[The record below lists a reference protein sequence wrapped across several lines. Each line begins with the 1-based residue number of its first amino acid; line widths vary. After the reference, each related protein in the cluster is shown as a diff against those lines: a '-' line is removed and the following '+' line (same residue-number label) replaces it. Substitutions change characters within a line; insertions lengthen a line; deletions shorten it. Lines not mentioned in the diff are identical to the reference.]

1 MTNSAPAATSRG
13 LVAPRAPSSAAF
25 WTEGAYTSYTASGQ
39 PAPRMRRAM
48 RLPIAPNPSCA
59 TRGLLSIQIPT
70 RRDAAR
76 IEARPGRRKRASGSD
91 VTVFVQFPERV
102 SLAALHCG
110 APAADINRA
119 VLRHDHARDRV

>member
-1 MTNSAPAATSRG
+1 MTNSAPAATSSG

-59 TRGLLSIQIPT
+59 TRGLLSIQVT
-70 RRDAAR
+70 NRRDAAR
-76 IEARPGRRKRASGSD
+76 IDARPRRRKLVAGSD
-91 VTVFVQFPERV
+91 VPVFVQFPERV
-102 SLAALHCG
+102 SLAALHWG
-110 APAADINRA
+110 TPAADI
-119 VLRHDHARDRV
+119 DR